1 MAPFAPFEPRPILAV
16 AVSGGPDSLALAFL
30 AAAWAAK
37 RRGRIVALTVD
48 HGLRKNSAGEART
61 VGRWLRDAGIA
72 HRILTWTGPKP
83 RTGIQAAAR
92 AARYRLL
99 SEWCRDQGILHLLVA
114 HTRDDQAETFL
125 LRLDRESGA
134 AGLAAMPAISEEP
147 DLRIL
152 RPLLTVPKA
161 RLIATLQARKHGWIE
176 DPSNKNLSFARVEV
190 RQFLSEIG
198 GIAGSASRIAP
209 RIVRSAGE
217 LGLARR
223 ARERI
228 IAKFLARAATVDPSG
243 FIELDHAMIKAAPAD
258 IAVESL
264 QRCLLCVSGGGYPPR
279 REKIGNLCAELR
291 SPHAAGT
298 FARTLAGCRIIL
310 QDSAGNGG
318 SILICREEPRAASA
332 IAAPAGISFLWDSR
346 FKIVRSDRGD
356 ATWLGP
362 LGYEGWREIVQAA
375 PTLRQSA
382 IPLPA
387 RFSLLALRDSKGV
400 VAVPHLG
407 YRRANLR
414 RRSGFCRVVWQPAN
428 SLTRAG
434 FSVA

>member
-1 MAPFAPFEPRPILAV
+1 
-16 AVSGGPDSLALAFL
+16 LALAFL

-48 HGLRKNSAGEART
+48 HGLRKDSAGEART
-61 VGRWLRDAGIA
+61 VGCWLRDAGVA
-72 HRILTWTGPKP
+72 HHILTWTGPKP

-92 AARYRLL
+92 TARYRLL
-99 SEWCRDQGILHLLVA
+99 SEWCRRKGILHLLVA

-125 LRLDRESGA
+125 LRLDRESGVS
-134 AGLAAMPAISEEP
+134 GLAAMPAISEEP

-152 RPLLTVPKA
+152 RPLLTLPKA
-161 RLIATLQARKHGWIE
+161 RLIATLQARKQRWIE
-176 DPSNKNLSFARVEV
+176 DPSNKNLNFARVEV

-198 GIAGSASRIAP
+198 GIGVSASQIAP
-209 RIVRSAGE
+209 RIAHSAGE

-223 ARERI
+223 VRERI
-228 IAKFLARAATVDPSG
+228 IAKFLARAAAVDPSG
-243 FIELDHAMIKAAPAD
+243 FIELDGAMVNAAPAD
-258 IAVESL
+258 IAAESV

-279 REKIGNLCAELR
+279 RQKLENLCAELR
-291 SPHAAGT
+291 ASHAAEI

-310 QDSAGNGG
+310 QPSAEDGA
-318 SILICREEPRAASA
+318 SILICREEARAAT
-332 IAAPAGISFLWDSR
+332 GNSFLWDGR
-346 FKIVRSDRGD
+346 FKIVRSDRGG
-356 ATWLGP
+356 ATWLGQ
-362 LGYEGWREIVQAA
+362 LGYEGWREIVQTA
-375 PTLRQSA
+375 PTLRESA

-387 RFSLLALRDSKGV
+387 RFSLPALRDSKGV

-407 YRRANLR
+407 YRRAKLR
-414 RRSGFCRVVWQPAN
+414 RGSGLRRVVWQPAN

>member
-1 MAPFAPFEPRPILAV
+1 MAPFAPFEPRPSLAV

-48 HGLRKNSAGEART
+48 HGLRKDSAGEARA
-61 VGRWLRDAGIA
+61 VGRWLRDAGVA
-72 HRILTWTGPKP
+72 HHILTWTGPKP

-92 AARYRLL
+92 TARYRLL
-99 SEWCRDQGILHLLVA
+99 SEWCRRKGILHLLVA

-125 LRLDRESGA
+125 LRLDRGSGVG
-134 AGLAAMPAISEEP
+134 GLAAMSGISEEP

-152 RPLLTVPKA
+152 RPLLILPKA
-161 RLIATLQARKHGWIE
+161 RLIATLQAGKQGWIE
-176 DPSNKNLSFARVEV
+176 DPSNKNLGFARVEV
-190 RQFLSEIG
+190 RQFLSEFG
-198 GIAGSASRIAP
+198 GIAVLASRIA
-209 RIVRSAGE
+209 RSAGE

-228 IAKFLARAATVDPSG
+228 VAKFLARAAAVDPSG
-243 FIELDHAMIKAAPAD
+243 FVELDGAMVNAAPAD
-258 IAVESL
+258 IAADSV
-264 QRCLLCVSGGGYPPR
+264 QRCLLCVSGAGYPPR
-279 REKIGNLCAELR
+279 GEKLESLCADLR
-291 SPHAAGT
+291 ASPAAET
-298 FARTLAGCRIIL
+298 FARTLAGCRIVR
-310 QDSAGNGG
+310 QPSVEDGG
-318 SILICREEPRAASA
+318 SILICREEARAATAA
-332 IAAPAGISFLWDSR
+332 IAPPGNSFLWDGR
-346 FKIVRSDRGD
+346 FKIVRSDRGG

-375 PTLRQSA
+375 PTLRESA

-387 RFSLLALRDSKGV
+387 RFSLPALWDSKGV

-407 YRRANLR
+407 YRRAKLR
-414 RRSGFCRVVWQPAN
+414 RGDGLCRVVWQPAN